1 MAAGIARRPKL
12 LQSMEFTG
20 SPPGVGHSGTAIALL
35 QVGMDETCAIRHF
48 CHAAGCGRPFAVVCR
63 RSAHD
68 VPLPMAV
75 ACPRC
80 GRWAVVMVP
89 TGAVRETEGSYVL
102 PLEPQIAALTV

>member
-1 MAAGIARRPKL
+1 MD
-12 LQSMEFTG
+12 FD
-20 SPPGVGHSGTAIALL
+20 SPLAWPDLVGNGNCCIPGRE
-35 QVGMDETCAIRHF
+35 VGMDETIAVRHF
-48 CHAAGCGRPFAVVCR
+48 CQADCCGRPFAVVCR
-63 RSAHD
+63 QSPHD

-102 PLEPQIAALTV
+102 PLEPQVAALTV

>member
-1 MAAGIARRPKL
+1 
-12 LQSMEFTG
+12 
-20 SPPGVGHSGTAIALL
+20 
-35 QVGMDETCAIRHF
+35 MDETIAIRHV
-48 CHAAGCGRPFAVVCR
+48 CQAERCQRPFAVVCP

-80 GRWAVVMVP
+80 GRWSMVLVP

-102 PLEPQIAALTV
+102 PLEPIVASLTV

>member
-1 MAAGIARRPKL
+1 
-12 LQSMEFTG
+12 
-20 SPPGVGHSGTAIALL
+20 
-35 QVGMDETCAIRHF
+35 MDETSAVRHF
-48 CHAAGCGRPFAVVCR
+48 CQAPRCGRPFAVVCR
-63 RSAHD
+63 QSPYD

-102 PLEPQIAALTV
+102 PLEPIVAALTV

>member
-1 MAAGIARRPKL
+1 
-12 LQSMEFTG
+12 
-20 SPPGVGHSGTAIALL
+20 
-35 QVGMDETCAIRHF
+35 MDETCAIRHF
-48 CHAAGCGRPFAVVCR
+48 CQAARCGRPFAVVCK

-80 GRWAVVMVP
+80 GRWAVVMVT

-102 PLEPQIAALTV
+102 PIEPMVAALTV

>member
-1 MAAGIARRPKL
+1 MEFCDSAAGQAAL
-12 LQSMEFTG
+12 
-20 SPPGVGHSGTAIALL
+20 GTAIA
-35 QVGMDETCAIRHF
+35 VSRIGMDETCAIRHF
-48 CHAAGCGRPFAVVCR
+48 CQAARCGRPFAVVCR

-102 PLEPQIAALTV
+102 PLEPIVASLTV

>member
-1 MAAGIARRPKL
+1 
-12 LQSMEFTG
+12 MEFGGTTRHLWL
-20 SPPGVGHSGTAIALL
+20 PGTVIASSQDGVDDTTA
-35 QVGMDETCAIRHF
+35 VRHF
-48 CHAAGCGRPFAVVCR
+48 CHAPRCGRPFAVVCR
-63 RSAHD
+63 ISAHD

-102 PLEPQIAALTV
+102 PLEPFVAALTV